1 MSSDFSARI
10 NCANAKI
17 SLGMPQGI
25 EDKLPE
31 KLVQA
36 FNKRSV
42 KEWVC
47 KMVTAALSEYR
58 RENMPNMSNQSNCV
72 VGQ

>member
-1 MSSDFSARI
+1 
-10 NCANAKI
+10 
-17 SLGMPQGI
+17 MPQGI